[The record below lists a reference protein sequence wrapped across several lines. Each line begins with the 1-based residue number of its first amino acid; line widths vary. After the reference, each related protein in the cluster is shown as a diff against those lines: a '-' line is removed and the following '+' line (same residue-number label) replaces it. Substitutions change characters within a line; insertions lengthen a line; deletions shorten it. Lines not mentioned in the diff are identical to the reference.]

1 MKRPN
6 QQQLA
11 FIRST
16 AKNTSLAAG
25 PGTGKTFALT
35 LRIAEDTDLTTG
47 GRLVCITFTEA
58 GAEAL
63 KNRLAD
69 LGVQISFVGTIHAYA
84 LMMLK
89 TYGGRLGYQPDI
101 EVVDDDYVLSFV
113 KTILE
118 VSGLKKAKPAEV
130 MRLLA
135 TPDIGSGA
143 IQNVARRTLQMLRE
157 KSVATFDTMMS
168 DFFHIIGDTPPIDHL
183 YMDEAQ
189 DFSDMDWLIIDHLN
203 ADKRTVVGDEDQ
215 CIYEWR
221 DASPKRLL
229 EFKGEQML
237 MTINYRST
245 VSIIEA
251 SNRLIAHNTERRPK
265 TILSAR
271 CLHGNAPR
279 LMRHDD
285 AGGMMGLSVQIKRAL
300 KIGSVAAL
308 SRYNSHWSGNITPD
322 LVRKHVST
330 CVPMEIDSDENP
342 SPHLHIG
349 TLHSAKGLQY
359 NTVFVIDWTPK
370 TITEEERRLFYVGMT
385 RAENELII
393 WTKEPSQFCK
403 EAGLV

>member
-35 LRIAEDTDLTTG
+35 LRIAEDDDLTTG

-63 KNRLAD
+63 KARLAD

-84 LMMLK
+84 LLMLK
-89 TYGGRLGYQPDI
+89 TFGGRLGYKPEI
-101 EVVDDDYVLSFV
+101 EVVDDDYVLNMT
-113 KTILE
+113 KRIME
-118 VSGLKKAKPAEV
+118 ACGLKKAKPAEV

-143 IQNVARRTLQMLRE
+143 IQNVARRVLQTMRQL
-157 KSVATFDTMMS
+157 SMASFDTMMF
-168 DFFHIIGDTPPIDHL
+168 DFWRIIKDTPHIDHL

-237 MTINYRST
+237 MTINYRS
-245 VSIIEA
+245 SSNIIDA
-251 SNRLIAHNTERRPK
+251 SNQLISHNTERRPK
-265 TILSAR
+265 TILRAR
-271 CLHGNAPR
+271 PEGSPVR
-279 LMRHDD
+279 LVRHDD
-285 AGGMMGLSVQIKRAL
+285 AGGMMGLSVQIKRSL
-300 KIGSVAAL
+300 KIGSVAVL

-322 LVRKHVST
+322 LVRTHVST
-330 CVPMEIDSDENP
+330 CVSMEIDSDENP

-393 WTKEPSQFCK
+393 WTKEPSQFCM